1 MYLLLP
7 DGAGVWIHAL
17 LLNFNSGHV
26 GLNGVHDD
34 NQYSLSTIEIDVV
47 IYNMNFHRLQPLHN
61 PIQTLPRNKN
71 LQMYVVYKTTKFEG
85 KQQYT
90 SIQLEQLKTIA
101 SLRRKRLFHNIRR
114 LKHLLNMCYYAL
126 SFAHLFH

>member
-17 LLNFNSGHV
+17 LLNYNSGHV

-47 IYNMNFHRLQPLHN
+47 IYNMNYHRPQPLHN

-71 LQMYVVYKTTKFEG
+71 LQMYVVYKITKFQG
-85 KQQYT
+85 IQQYT
-90 SIQLEQLKTIA
+90 LRQLEQLKTIA
-101 SLRRKRLFHNIRR
+101 NQRRKQLFHKIRQ
-114 LKHLLNMCYYAL
+114 LKHLLSTCYNAL
-126 SFAHLFH
+126 SFEHLFD